1 MISEERRH
9 YDLTKHLDVILEP
22 KVELIT
28 SEVNPSI
35 DFTIVINNNSDEL
48 VELDRVGYWVLFKVP
63 LEGQETHEFQQ
74 VGKGYSI
81 FKGIMES
88 REKKRCKLAFEISHS
103 KVIAICKAMREARN
117 IEGKLQLEAYF
128 NRCPTLF
135 PCVLERVG
143 LPISMVS
150 WKFIEDFPPIGWVT
164 KLFDF
169 LIPLDTWENFVDK
182 VRQSI

>member
-1 MISEERRH
+1 
-9 YDLTKHLDVILEP
+9 VILEP
-22 KVELIT
+22 KIELMT
-28 SEVNPSI
+28 PEVNPSI
-35 DFTIVINNNSDEL
+35 DFAVIINNNSDVR
-48 VELDRVGYWVLFKVP
+48 VEFDRFAYWVLFNFP
-63 LEGQETHEFQQ
+63 LEGQETDEFQP

-81 FKGIMES
+81 FKGIVEP

-128 NRCPTLF
+128 NRYPTLF
-135 PCVLERVG
+135 PRVLELVG
-143 LPISMVS
+143 VPISMVS
-150 WKFIEDFPPIGWVT
+150 WKSIEGFPPTGRVT
-164 KLFDF
+164 KIFDF